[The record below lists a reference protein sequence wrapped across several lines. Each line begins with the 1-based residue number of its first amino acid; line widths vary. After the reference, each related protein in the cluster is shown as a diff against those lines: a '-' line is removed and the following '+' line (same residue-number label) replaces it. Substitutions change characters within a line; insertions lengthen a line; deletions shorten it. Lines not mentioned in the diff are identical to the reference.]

1 MTSAERI
8 VMMANQIARNLAV
21 QDSDGAVAGTAEH
34 IKKFWDSRM
43 KAIAL
48 AHIADGGE
56 GLTPTALA
64 ALQSLKVDAKAGS
77 AAKTPQTADT

>member
-48 AHIADGGE
+48 AHMAEGGE
-56 GLTPTALA
+56 GLTPIAHA
-64 ALQSLKVDAKAGS
+64 ALERLKADTEAGR
-77 AAKTPQTADT
+77 AAQTPQTADP